1 MNNEAMH
8 HMLITMQTHA
18 DNEAA
23 KSVVSAARLKLED
36 LLIMGTPPMTQEEKD
51 LPMKFE
57 RIKAYSDRT
66 GASISLSHVVVNR
79 GFVNSTR
86 EKKSTSV

>member
-8 HMLITMQTHA
+8 HLLITMQTHA

-23 KSVVSAARLKLED
+23 KSIMSAARLKLED
-36 LLIMGTPPMTQEEKD
+36 LLIMGASAMTPEEKD
-51 LPMKFE
+51 LPEKYN
-57 RIKAYSDRT
+57 RIRAYCDRT
-66 GASISLSHVVVNR
+66 GASISLSHIVVNR